1 MALVLCGCDMYK
13 LFGPTVAVM
22 TQVDTSP
29 VSPNEVKV
37 KYETLRAMEQADSLE
52 IDAHISHDRV
62 SIDCFFV

>member
-1 MALVLCGCDMYK
+1 MTSKSCLVKVVPL
-13 LFGPTVAVM
+13 VAVM

-37 KYETLRAMEQADSLE
+37 KYETLRAMEQAESLE

-62 SIDCFFV
+62 SIGCCLV

>member
-1 MALVLCGCDMYK
+1 MAEVLCGCDMYK
-13 LFGPTVAVM
+13 LFRSTVAVM

-62 SIDCFFV
+62 SIGCFFV